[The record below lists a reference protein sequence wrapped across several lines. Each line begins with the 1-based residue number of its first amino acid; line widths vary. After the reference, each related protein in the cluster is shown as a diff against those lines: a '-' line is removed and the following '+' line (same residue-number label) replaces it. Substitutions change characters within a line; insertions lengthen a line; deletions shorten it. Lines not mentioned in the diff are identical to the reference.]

1 MMSMHH
7 AKNLNDHVGY
17 TKTNVDIVMS
27 IRTRRKIMKSMYH
40 IVKTFLAM

>member
-1 MMSMHH
+1 MSMLH

-27 IRTRRKIMKSMYH
+27 IRNRRKIMKSIYH
-40 IVKTFLAM
+40 IMKTFLAM